1 MLGPRDGEIISIVE
15 AKPSIEIMIAP
26 SGRLAAQPDKGD
38 DELEYDIAVY
48 TLDRNIKP
56 GVFRYE
62 YAGIKHRKGHHE
74 NPQD

>member
-1 MLGPRDGEIISIVE
+1 MLGPRDGEVVSIVE

-26 SGRLAAQPDKGD
+26 SGRHVDQPHQD
-38 DELEYDIAVY
+38 DDLEYDIAVY

-62 YAGIKHRKGHHE
+62 YAGLKHKKGHHE

>member
-1 MLGPRDGEIISIVE
+1 MLGPRDGEVVSIVE
-15 AKPSIEIMIAP
+15 AKPSIEIMIQP
-26 SGRLAAQPDKGD
+26 SGRHVET
-38 DELEYDIAVY
+38 DEEAEYDIAVY